1 MKTKSLFLAC
11 LLSFSAVLGF
21 AGEESAPPTE
31 AQAALKAL
39 VEKVSS
45 KIEAGQRDAQALAPE
60 LKEFEAL
67 QAKYVDQKT
76 DEVAQIYFMH
86 ALLHA
91 QVLNDLD
98 RAKQIFAQVKKDFPN
113 TEAGAA
119 ADQAIASFEEQAKT
133 KTAKAALAGKP
144 APELNFTWATRDGLT
159 KLSDLKG
166 KVVVIDF
173 WATWCGPCVAS
184 FPNVRELTAHY
195 KDLDVV
201 VLGVTS
207 LQGRVHGLQSTPI
220 NTRGDAQKEF
230 ALMKD
235 YIKAK
240 DITWTVAFSEQE
252 VFNPDYGVTGIP
264 HMVIVAPD
272 GTVRHPDMDPRDPHA
287 EKVAKID
294 ALLKEFGKPTAAA
307 VTR

>member
-1 MKTKSLFLAC
+1 MKLKSFFIVIGLALLPTLALAEEGPPLPAPTADLQALVNRIGTKIK
-11 LLSFSAVLGF
+11 
-21 AGEESAPPTE
+21 AGEKTAE
-31 AQAALKAL
+31 
-39 VEKVSS
+39 
-45 KIEAGQRDAQALAPE
+45 ALAPE

-67 QAKYVDQKT
+67 EAKYRDQKT
-76 DEVAQIYFMH
+76 DEVARIHFMH
-86 ALLHA
+86 ALLYV
-91 QVLNDLD
+91 QVFGDVE
-98 RAKQIFAQVKKDFPN
+98 RGKQILGKIQADFPATN
-113 TEAGAA
+113 VGAA
-119 ADQAIASFEEQAKT
+119 AGQAITTIEQRAATENAKN
-133 KTAKAALAGKP
+133 ALAGKP
-144 APELNFTWATRDGLT
+144 APELDFAWATRDGLT

-195 KDLDVV
+195 QGLDVV

-220 NTRGDAQKEF
+220 DTRNDPQKEF
-230 ALMKD
+230 ALMRD

-264 HMVIVAPD
+264 HMVIIAPD
-272 GTVRHPDMDPRDPHA
+272 GTVRHPDMDPRDPHE
-287 EKVAKID
+287 EKIAKID
-294 ALLKEFGKPTAAA
+294 ALLKEFGKPTAK
-307 VTR
+307 